1 MSHNIIKPRS
11 VIFVLAVLLSIGF
24 CQIGLA
30 AETPTVRIG
39 SAEGNVSDTV
49 DISINIVNES
59 VIGAMD
65 IGLTYNVNMVRWLC
79 DRNGV

>member
-1 MSHNIIKPRS
+1 MSHNIIKSRT
-11 VIFVLAVLLSIGF
+11 VICILAVLLSFGF

-39 SAEGNVSDTV
+39 SAEGSVSDTV
-49 DISINIVNES
+49 DISINIVNAS

-65 IGLTYNVNMVRWLC
+65 IGLTYDASMVR
-79 DRNGV
+79 